1 MLQHCASKS
10 YLTKLFPYFFLLLT
24 SQRRLQDCWCPPGLQ
39 RGGDPLCEGGLPLA
53 RRGGGGG
60 AGRHRDVEQQH
71 RRQRGNAAGAPQQCL
86 WFTISG
92 LLLVVASYQ
101 NTGNTACHLGNS
113 AQLPS
118 LSGFLPCAAG
128 GGQEFEQQHMRSLAL
143 RWGQIT
149 QSRCNLL
156 LCSLSSTFQVYG
168 ENVQEVL
175 EDKKVFHQGRKS
187 ADKVLND
194 VKWWEPGVL
203 DQLSGFRERICS
215 LWRNFYSHVLLHA
228 DLTAWKDTH
237 FVKEAM
243 KQTSLVMKGF
253 YTESEKNAWYL

>member
-1 MLQHCASKS
+1 MTAFSILFYFTALPIINLKCGYHTQCTPGYGQNLFFFNLLFLFFFSFSIWSQKYLFNLQFHRVLGKVLMLQHCASKS

-39 RGGDPLCEGGLPLA
+39 RGGDPLCEGRLPLA

-92 LLLVVASYQ
+92 LLLVVALYQ

-156 LCSLSSTFQVYG
+156 LCSLSSRWECLRSFRGQKSITRD
-168 ENVQEVL
+168 ENRL
-175 EDKKVFHQGRKS
+175 LKS
-187 ADKVLND
+187 
-194 VKWWEPGVL
+194 
-203 DQLSGFRERICS
+203 
-215 LWRNFYSHVLLHA
+215 
-228 DLTAWKDTH
+228 
-237 FVKEAM
+237 
-243 KQTSLVMKGF
+243 
-253 YTESEKNAWYL
+253 